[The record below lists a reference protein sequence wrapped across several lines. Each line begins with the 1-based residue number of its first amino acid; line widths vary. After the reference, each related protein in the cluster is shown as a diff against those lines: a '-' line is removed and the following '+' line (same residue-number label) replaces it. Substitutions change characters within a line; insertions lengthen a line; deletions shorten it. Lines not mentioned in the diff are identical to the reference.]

1 MRHFSHLTFNN
12 RLKIEQMLKEGA
24 KQSEI
29 ARALRVDPSTIS
41 RELKRGTYQH
51 LNSDLTTEER
61 YSPDIAHQR
70 YKRNLSEK
78 GPEVKIGH
86 DHEYAGH
93 IEKKILEER
102 YSPGAVLGEIEEEG
116 LTFQTKVSK
125 TTLYRYITNG
135 VLGVTDKDLLRK
147 KKKKKKQKQ
156 KRAARPPR
164 GESIDNRPKEVDT
177 RETPGHWEMDCV
189 EGPKEGSQKT
199 LLVLTERKTRWEILI
214 LMARKTMECVVAAL
228 DKLEERCG
236 EAFKQ
241 IFKTI
246 TVDNGSEFSDFMGI
260 ARSALNP
267 EEARTQV
274 FFCHA
279 YCSWERGSNENQ
291 NTMVRRRYPKGFDFD
306 NTTEE
311 EIKELER
318 WINKYPRGIF
328 KYKSAAKMFKGEFGD
343 LISLLY

>member
-1 MRHFSHLTFNN
+1 
-12 RLKIEQMLKEGA
+12 
-24 KQSEI
+24 
-29 ARALRVDPSTIS
+29 
-41 RELKRGTYQH
+41 
-51 LNSDLTTEER
+51 
-61 YSPDIAHQR
+61 
-70 YKRNLSEK
+70 
-78 GPEVKIGH
+78 
-86 DHEYAGH
+86 
-93 IEKKILEER
+93 
-102 YSPGAVLGEIEEEG
+102 
-116 LTFQTKVSK
+116 
-125 TTLYRYITNG
+125 
-135 VLGVTDKDLLRK
+135 
-147 KKKKKKQKQ
+147 
-156 KRAARPPR
+156 
-164 GESIDNRPKEVDT
+164 
-177 RETPGHWEMDCV
+177 MDCV